1 MDKDIADSS
10 NSAGGHR
17 VRLRGIIMLD
27 VCLLGTAGM
36 MPLPYRWLTALM
48 TRYNG
53 SSLLIDCGEG
63 TQIAIREKGWSTKPI
78 DIICF
83 THYHADHISG
93 LPGLLLTM
101 GNAERTEPLTMIG
114 PKGLERVV
122 NALRTIAPELPFE
135 IRYIELAQPEEHLV
149 LNGYHIT
156 AFKVNHNIACYGYT
170 IEIPRIGQFQVEQ
183 AMQLGIPQNCWG
195 RLQKG
200 EILELDGRTFT
211 PQMVLGTPRKG
222 IKLTYCTDTRP
233 VPAITE
239 NASNADLLIIE
250 GMYAEKEKAAKAK
263 QYKHMTFY
271 EAAKIASD
279 AKVSEMWLTH
289 FSPSLVRAEDY
300 MDEVRKIYANAK
312 LGKDGKTVELDFE

>member
-1 MDKDIADSS
+1 MDKEHADSG
-10 NSAGGHR
+10 NIRGGH
-17 VRLRGIIMLD
+17 GISLKGTFMLD

-36 MPLPYRWLTALM
+36 MPLPYRWLTSLM

-63 TQIAIREKGWSTKPI
+63 TQIAIKEKGWSTKPI

-114 PKGLERVV
+114 PRGLERVV

-135 IRYIELAQPEEHLV
+135 IRYVELAQPVEHIEEK
-149 LNGYHIT
+149 GYHIT

-170 IEIPRIGQFQVEQ
+170 IEIPRIGQFQVGQ
-183 AMQLGIPQNCWG
+183 AKELGIPMNCWSK
-195 RLQKG
+195 LQKG
-200 EILELDGRTFT
+200 ETLEIDGKTYT
-211 PQMVLGTPRKG
+211 PDMVLGPPRKG

-233 VPAITE
+233 TPAITE
-239 NASNADLLIIE
+239 NARNADLLIIE
-250 GMYAEKEKAAKAK
+250 GMYAEPEKEAKAK

-279 AKVSEMWLTH
+279 AGVSDMWLTH

-300 MDEVRKIYANAK
+300 MKQVQKIFANAK
-312 LGKDGKTVELDFE
+312 LGKDGKTVELDFR

>member
-1 MDKDIADSS
+1 MDKIITDSGDIP
-10 NSAGGHR
+10 GGHR
-17 VRLRGIIMLD
+17 VCLKGTCMLD

-36 MPLPYRWLTALM
+36 MPLPYRWLTSLM

-78 DIICF
+78 DVICF

-101 GNAERTEPLTMIG
+101 GNAERTEPLLMVG

-122 NALRTIAPELPFE
+122 NALRIIAPELPFE
-135 IRYIELAQPEEHLV
+135 IRYMELTQPVEHFEEK
-149 LNGYHIT
+149 GYHVT

-183 AMQLGIPQNCWG
+183 ANKLGIPKNCWSK
-195 RLQKG
+195 LQKG
-200 EILELDGRTFT
+200 QILELDGKTYT
-211 PQMVLGTPRKG
+211 PEMVLGAPRKG

-233 VPAITE
+233 VNAITE
-239 NASNADLLIIE
+239 NAKNADLLIIE

-271 EAAKIASD
+271 EAAKIADD
-279 AKVSEMWLTH
+279 AKVSDMWLTH

>member
-1 MDKDIADSS
+1 
-10 NSAGGHR
+10 
-17 VRLRGIIMLD
+17 MLD

-36 MPLPYRWLTALM
+36 MPLPYRWLTSLM

-63 TQIAIREKGWSTKPI
+63 TQIAIKEKGWSTKPI

-101 GNAERTEPLTMIG
+101 GNAERTVPLTMIG

-135 IRYIELAQPEEHLV
+135 IKYVELNQPVEHLEEK
-149 LNGYHIT
+149 GYHIT
-156 AFKVNHNIACYGYT
+156 AFKVNHNITCYGYT
-170 IEIPRIGQFQVEQ
+170 IEIPRAGQFQVEQ
-183 AMQLGIPQNCWG
+183 AQKLGIPQKCWSK
-195 RLQKG
+195 LQKG
-200 EILELDGRTFT
+200 ETLEVEGKVYT
-211 PQMVLGTPRKG
+211 PQMVLGAPRKG

-233 VPAITE
+233 VQAITE
-239 NASNADLLIIE
+239 NAQNADLLIIE

-279 AKVSEMWLTH
+279 ANVSDMWLTH

-312 LGKDGKTVELDFE
+312 LGKDGKTEELDFE

>member
-1 MDKDIADSS
+1 
-10 NSAGGHR
+10 
-17 VRLRGIIMLD
+17 MLD

-36 MPLPYRWLTALM
+36 MPLPYRWLTSLM

-63 TQIAIREKGWSTKPI
+63 TQIAVKEKGWSTKPI

-101 GNAERTEPLTMIG
+101 GNAERSEPVTMIG
-114 PKGLERVV
+114 PKGLEQVV
-122 NALRTIAPELPFE
+122 RALRTIAPELPFE
-135 IRYIELAQPEEHLV
+135 IRYVELDQPVEHLEAH
-149 LNGYHIT
+149 GYHIT

-170 IEIPRIGQFQVEQ
+170 IEIPRAGQFQVER
-183 AMQLGIPQNCWG
+183 AIQLGIPKNCWG

-200 EILELDGRTFT
+200 ETLTLDGKDYT
-211 PQMVLGTPRKG
+211 PEMVMGPPRKG

-239 NASNADLLIIE
+239 NAQNADLLIIE

-271 EAAKIASD
+271 EAAKIAKD
-279 AKVSEMWLTH
+279 ADVTDMWLTH

-300 MDEVRKIYANAK
+300 MEEVRSIYANAK
-312 LGKDGKTVELDFE
+312 LGKDGKTVELDFK

>member
-1 MDKDIADSS
+1 
-10 NSAGGHR
+10 
-17 VRLRGIIMLD
+17 
-27 VCLLGTAGM
+27 
-36 MPLPYRWLTALM
+36 MPLPYRWLTSLM

-63 TQIAIREKGWSTKPI
+63 TQIAIKEKGWSTKPI

-101 GNAERTEPLTMIG
+101 GNAERTVPLTMIG

-135 IRYIELAQPEEHLV
+135 IKYVELNQPVEHLEEK
-149 LNGYHIT
+149 GYHIT
-156 AFKVNHNIACYGYT
+156 AFKVNHNITCYGYT
-170 IEIPRIGQFQVEQ
+170 IEIPRAGQFQVEQ
-183 AMQLGIPQNCWG
+183 AQKLGIPQKCWSK
-195 RLQKG
+195 LQKG
-200 EILELDGRTFT
+200 ETLEVEGKVYT
-211 PQMVLGTPRKG
+211 PQMVLGAPRKG

-233 VPAITE
+233 VQAITE
-239 NASNADLLIIE
+239 NAQNADLLIIE

-279 AKVSEMWLTH
+279 ANVSDMWLTH

-312 LGKDGKTVELDFE
+312 LGKDGKTEELDFE